1 MNPAGPTDSI
11 ADDQTLPPAPESG
24 GNGNGA
30 PRSAAQSGPSAD
42 VYTTPCPYCGKP
54 FRIERRKLKPGRF
67 RLRCAS
73 CRKPFGLLVNEQM
86 QLRIAKFAD
95 SAQPAGDQDELPPE
109 LAATLMMNRPAPP
122 PSRRSRRTDR
132 GDSATLMPGESSEG
146 FASFSGPSESLSGIV
161 TAGVTA
167 APESARQTGF
177 VQPPSHAGPNLPPPD
192 VSPGDKLNGYELTK
206 KLGEGGMGAVYLARQ
221 MSLDRSVALKVL
233 SPKLSGH
240 PALVSRFM
248 REAYAAGQLV
258 HHNVVQIYDFG
269 KDKPHRGRGSGAQA
283 QEEVSGSGGARAVP
297 ADDKEIHFFSMEFV
311 DGASLSNLV
320 KERGRV
326 EPREAV
332 SLILQAARGL
342 AFAHEHGIIHRDI
355 KPDNLMINR
364 QGIVKVA
371 DLGLV
376 KQIGF
381 ADDDAVTQE
390 PMPAIEAPESQS
402 ISAAAT
408 AQITQVSQM
417 MGTPAYMPPE
427 QATDAKSADARADI
441 YSLGCTLYHLIVGHP
456 PFGGKTLHEV
466 LEAHRTQRVRFPEP
480 MDGGPKISSSLKEI
494 IRRMCGKD
502 PKQRYSSM
510 ERVIRELEGYL
521 EEKHQAVADP
531 DEQQVKT
538 LQWAAQQFNASN
550 WARLRPL
557 IIFAFLALDVAAI
570 FLSAMVVSDA
580 RTGFGVAGGLIGL
593 PILTAV
599 FSFVLGGR
607 RRRDVLYTK
616 ARELVF
622 GAGVLDWAFFLL
634 GFGLLVMWLYN
645 FGWLV
650 WWGAAA
656 AAALALAWVWQAIVD
671 KGVQADQQPMVARA
685 ERILRE
691 MREAG
696 FEEARIR
703 RAVAESAGKHW
714 EGIYEALFG
723 YEAKL
728 QARDTYGVDEKG
740 IEKPRYAPWRDPIL
754 AWLNERLDKRRL
766 KRDQKFLKGL
776 HKNELL
782 AQGVKPDIADKAALN
797 QARREIGQ
805 AALLREQIIEELRRE
820 LRREMLAEAAAKEE
834 EEDEDGKKRRRSK
847 RIKYTD
853 EDFERIHETYFRRRF
868 GTPMDI
874 IMGSQVRFAI
884 AALLI
889 MCYVFWFGQN
899 QQEIFET
906 FSTAAEQ
913 TENAAT
919 VESAAPANP
928 WWKAV
933 WSAGEP
939 VTLLGFSVPMLSGFH
954 VGLAGMLMLIG
965 AFFYGRT
972 LAIAMFISMFAIVVV
987 SFFMPPDL
995 KWVPIA
1001 AGTLLWGLSV
1011 FFLRVSED

>member
-1 MNPAGPTDSI
+1 MNPAGPTDSV
-11 ADDQTLPPAPESG
+11 ASDRTLPPASGPG
-24 GNGNGA
+24 GNGDSATA
-30 PRSAAQSGPSAD
+30 PPGPQAD
-42 VYTTPCPYCGKP
+42 ISTTPCPYCAKP
-54 FRIERRKLKPGRF
+54 FRIERRKLKPGKF
-67 RLRCAS
+67 RLRCNA
-73 CRKPFGLLVNEQM
+73 CRKAFGLLVNERM
-86 QLRIAKFAD
+86 EMRAVRFAQSGSTS
-95 SAQPAGDQDELPPE
+95 SADQDELPPE
-109 LAATLMMNRPAPP
+109 IAATLMMNRPAPP
-122 PSRRSRRTDR
+122 PRRSRRDR
-132 GDSATLMPGESSEG
+132 SLADSGTMLSPGESSEG

-161 TAGVTA
+161 SSGGATA
-167 APESARQTGF
+167 APESARETGF
-177 VQPPSHAGPNLPPPD
+177 VDPPSQLGSSLPPPD
-192 VSPGDKLNGYELTK
+192 VSPGDRLSGYELKK

-269 KDKPHRGRGSGAQA
+269 KDKPHRGSRSAQSR
-283 QEEVSGSGGARAVP
+283 QEEEVLGTGGARP
-297 ADDKEIHFFSMEFV
+297 AASDGKEIHFFSMEFV
-311 DGASLSNLV
+311 DGASLQNLV
-320 KERGRV
+320 KERGHI

-381 ADDDAVTQE
+381 AGVEAGAEEEVAPIE
-390 PMPAIEAPESQS
+390 PTSSQS
-402 ISAAAT
+402 ISSAAT
-408 AQITQVSQM
+408 AQITQISQM

-441 YSLGCTLYHLIVGHP
+441 YSLGCTLYHLVVGHP
-456 PFGGKTLHEV
+456 PFGGRTLADV
-466 LEAHRTQRVRFPEP
+466 LEAHRTQKVRFPDP
-480 MDGGPKISSSLKEI
+480 MDGGPRISSSLKEI

-521 EEKHQAVADP
+521 EEKHQAMADP

-557 IIFAFLALDVAAI
+557 IIAAFVVLDLAAI
-570 FLSAMVVSDA
+570 VLSAMIVSDA
-580 RTGFGVAGGLIGL
+580 RTGFGIAGGLIGL
-593 PILTAV
+593 PILAGI
-599 FSFVLGGR
+599 FSFILGGR

-634 GFGLLVMWLYN
+634 GFGLLVTWLYN
-645 FGWLV
+645 FGWLI
-650 WWGAAA
+650 WWGGAAGV
-656 AAALALAWVWQAIVD
+656 ALAFAWLWQAIID

-685 ERILRE
+685 ERVLRE

-740 IEKPRYAPWRDPIL
+740 IEKPRHAPWRDPIL
-754 AWLNERLDKRRL
+754 AWLSDRLEKRRI

-782 AQGVKPDIADKAALN
+782 AKGVKADIADKAALN

-820 LRREMLAEAAAKEE
+820 LRREMLAEAAAKERGGKG
-834 EEDEDGKKRRRSK
+834 EDGKKRRRSK

-868 GTPMDI
+868 GTPMDLI
-874 IMGSQVRFAI
+874 LGSQVRFAI
-884 AALLI
+884 AAVLI
-889 MCYVFWFGQN
+889 LCYVLWFGQN
-899 QQEIFET
+899 QQAIFDA
-906 FSTAAEQ
+906 FSTATEQ
-913 TENAAT
+913 AENAEAAAAAT
-919 VESAAPANP
+919 TAP
-928 WWKAV
+928 
-933 WSAGEP
+933 G
-939 VTLLGFSVPMLSGFH
+939 GRRSGP
-954 VGLAGMLMLIG
+954 
-965 AFFYGRT
+965 RE
-972 LAIAMFISMFAIVVV
+972 ISRWRRWA
-987 SFFMPPDL
+987 SP
-995 KWVPIA
+995 
-1001 AGTLLWGLSV
+1001 
-1011 FFLRVSED
+1011 